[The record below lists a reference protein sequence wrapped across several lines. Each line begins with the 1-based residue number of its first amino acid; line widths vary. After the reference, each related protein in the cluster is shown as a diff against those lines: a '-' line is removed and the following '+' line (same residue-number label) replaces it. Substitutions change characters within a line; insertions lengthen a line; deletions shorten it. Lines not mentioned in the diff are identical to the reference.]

1 MKSMNLDRIIAV
13 RNEKTIYRDG
23 DACLKVFS
31 PRTPFSGV
39 LAEALR
45 QERALEC
52 GLRVPP
58 VRSVGRLDGRPVI
71 VTDYI
76 KGESLSRKIETG
88 EITRHDAVLM
98 LAKIANEIHEKKLP
112 PLMRFSEKAER
123 KIESAGFPASVCRAL
138 LSTLSSLPDGDS
150 LCHGDTV
157 PANILITPGGEP
169 YILDWSHATEGD
181 PAADIAATCL
191 HFSVTAHPALSEEYA
206 DAACRDSE
214 ERRRVTLWL
223 PVVAAARY
231 THAMAEERPALLS
244 LISSALR

>member
-1 MKSMNLDRIIAV
+1 MNLDRIIAV
-13 RNEKTIYRDG
+13 RNEKTVYRDG

-52 GLRVPP
+52 GLRVPA
-58 VRSVGRLDGRPVI
+58 VRSVGRIDGRPVI

-88 EITRHDAVLM
+88 DIPRRDATLLLAEIS
-98 LAKIANEIHEKKLP
+98 KEIHKKKLP

-123 KIESAGFPASVCRAL
+123 KIESAGFPDSVCRAL
-138 LSTLSSLPDGDS
+138 LSALASLPDGDS

-191 HFSVTAHPALSEEYA
+191 HFLVTAHKELSEEYTG
-206 DAACRDSE
+206 AACRNGE
-214 ERRRVTLWL
+214 ERHRVTLWL
-223 PVVAAARY
+223 PIVAATRY

-244 LISSALR
+244 LINSVLR

>member
-1 MKSMNLDRIIAV
+1 MNLDRIIAV
-13 RNEKTIYRDG
+13 RNEKTVYRDG

-31 PRTPFSGV
+31 PRTPFSDV

-45 QERALEC
+45 QERALGC
-52 GLRVPP
+52 GLRVPA

-88 EITRHDAVLM
+88 EIPRRDAVLM
-98 LAKIANEIHEKKLP
+98 LAGISKEIHSKKLP
-112 PLMRFSEKAER
+112 PLMRFSEKAKR
-123 KIESAGFPASVCRAL
+123 KIESAGFPDSVCRSL
-138 LSTLSSLPDGDS
+138 ISSLAALPDGDS

-157 PANILITPGGEP
+157 PANILIAPGGEP

-191 HFSVTAHPALSEEYA
+191 HFSVTGHAELAEEYSA
-206 DAACRDSE
+206 LAGRDDE
-214 ERRRVTLWL
+214 ERRRAALWL
-223 PVVAAARY
+223 PVVAASRY